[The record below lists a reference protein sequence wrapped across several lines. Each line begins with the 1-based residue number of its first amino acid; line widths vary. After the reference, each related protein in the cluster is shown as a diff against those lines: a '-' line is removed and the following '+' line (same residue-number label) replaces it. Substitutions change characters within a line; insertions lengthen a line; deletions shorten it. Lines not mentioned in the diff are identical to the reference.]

1 MGEMTLLVAKLC
13 LTLQPRGRQH
23 GQALLSFT
31 VSQSLLK
38 FKSTEALILSN
49 HLIILR
55 GPLLLLLSVFPIIR
69 VFFLFFVFP
78 SGSVLRMRRIKF
90 QSP

>member
-13 LTLQPRGRQH
+13 LPLQPRGWQR
-23 GQALLSFT
+23 GQAPLSFT

-49 HLIILR
+49 HLVILR
-55 GPLLLLLSVFPIIR
+55 GPLLLLLSVFSIIR
-69 VFFLFFVFP
+69 VFFFF
-78 SGSVLRMRRIKF
+78 SNGSVLRMGRIKF
-90 QSP
+90 QSL